1 MHAYARGHARRTGAR
16 GAARV
21 TAAGS
26 RSVCVHATSCARP
39 HGTAKWAA
47 YVYIRTYVAARRL
60 RCVACVGNWGQR
72 SSEHTQELNFENILF
87 VQFLFRNIWDA
98 KYFTKIYRWY
108 HTTFT
113 WKAKTTW
120 AQAVSRGQSA
130 RPRGMV
136 ETVSLIERA
145 IPICHQWLIIN

>member
-1 MHAYARGHARRTGAR
+1 M
-16 GAARV
+16 
-21 TAAGS
+21 
-26 RSVCVHATSCARP
+26 HATSCARP

-98 KYFTKIYRWY
+98 KIFYENIPLISHNIYV
-108 HTTFT
+108 
-113 WKAKTTW
+113 KSENDVGA
-120 AQAVSRGQSA
+120 GGIA
-130 RPRGMV
+130 RSKREGARHGGNG
-136 ETVSLIERA
+136 LA
-145 IPICHQWLIIN
+145 D

>member
-87 VQFLFRNIWDA
+87 VQFFLEIFGMQNILR
-98 KYFTKIYRWY
+98 KYTVDIAQHLHEKRKRRRRRRYRAVKARCRAAW
-108 HTTFT
+108 
-113 WKAKTTW
+113 WKR
-120 AQAVSRGQSA
+120 SRWLKQRYRSA
-130 RPRGMV
+130 
-136 ETVSLIERA
+136 TSD
-145 IPICHQWLIIN
+145 

>member
-87 VQFLFRNIWDA
+87 VQFFLEIFGMQNILQ
-98 KYFTKIYRWY
+98 KYTVDI
-108 HTTFT
+108 
-113 WKAKTTW
+113 
-120 AQAVSRGQSA
+120 AQYLHEKRKL
-130 RPRGMV
+130 
-136 ETVSLIERA
+136 T
-145 IPICHQWLIIN
+145 